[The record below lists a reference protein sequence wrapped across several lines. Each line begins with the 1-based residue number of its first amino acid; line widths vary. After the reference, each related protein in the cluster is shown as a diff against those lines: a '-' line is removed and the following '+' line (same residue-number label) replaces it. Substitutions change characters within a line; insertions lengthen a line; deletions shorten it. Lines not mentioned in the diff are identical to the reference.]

1 MDRHWFPAILL
12 GFSVLLALVFAVVL
26 SPKGQ
31 ELLEKN
37 PDVREATT
45 PAVRVNES
53 TYQGAVTSL
62 LLAYQQDEDPEAT
75 YNALIAVRVPPSM
88 MSLHYE
94 LVIAM
99 GKAMSGEEADAEA
112 RFTALKAQ
120 YPWLPL

>member
-12 GFSVLLALVFAVVL
+12 GFSILLALVFAIVL

-37 PDVREATT
+37 PDVREATA
-45 PAVRVNES
+45 PAVRVNED

-62 LLAYQQDEDPEAT
+62 LLSYQTEDDAEAT
-75 YNALIAVRVPPSM
+75 YNALIALRVPPSM
-88 MSLHYE
+88 MSVHYE

-99 GKAMSGEEADAEA
+99 GKAMSGEDADAEA
-112 RFTALKAQ
+112 RFAALKAQ